1 MLNVLGLIPLCVC
14 VCIRFFLHTLSI
26 PVGAAGLKV
35 GGGRT
40 PTACMR
46 QFLNLA
52 VEDVLKEEED
62 EEGLETVQ
70 GAGSPRASLSKT
82 GDLLEEGSKE
92 AASDFNPIVSA
103 GASTEGGKLPTPDT
117 LPRGEDIPTQ
127 SWKPEPTS
135 APYAGSSSGNVGSG
149 EFHCDRRKGSARM
162 NVTEVDKGSCRKGS
176 DRGKRQARIGQTAP
190 ALVLASAL
198 VSSVHPEVLRA
209 ATSAAA
215 AAAKDVARRSV
226 VSPGTGLHDDFV
238 VMREVAAKGVDGG
251 QTQARKGVDAI
262 ANGWKGRGSMEAHTS
277 GPWARDEGSNLLI
290 EVDRRASRAA
300 AARAAVLSVA
310 GLQARGLA
318 EQEDRRTEALIADLL
333 EARCDGAQWFKMRMV
348 YFRGGLLPISL
359 NLIVSV

>member
-1 MLNVLGLIPLCVC
+1 
-14 VCIRFFLHTLSI
+14 
-26 PVGAAGLKV
+26 
-35 GGGRT
+35 
-40 PTACMR
+40 MR

-52 VEDVLKEEED
+52 VEDVLKEEEGD
-62 EEGLETVQ
+62 EGLEQ

-82 GDLLEEGSKE
+82 GDLLEGGSKE
-92 AASDFNPIVSA
+92 AAADFNPKVGV

-117 LPRGEDIPTQ
+117 LPRGEDVPTQ
-127 SWKPEPTS
+127 SRKPELTS

-149 EFHCDRRKGSARM
+149 EFHGDRGKGGVRM
-162 NVTEVDKGSCRKGS
+162 SVTEVGRGSCRKASG
-176 DRGKRQARIGQTAP
+176 RGKHQARIGQAAP

-215 AAAKDVARRSV
+215 AAAEEVARRSV
-226 VSPGTGLHDDFV
+226 VSPGTSLHDDFV
-238 VMREVAAKGVDGG
+238 VMREVAAKEAEGG
-251 QTQARKGVDAI
+251 QTQPRRGVDSAV
-262 ANGWKGRGSMEAHTS
+262 NGRKGRGSMEAHTS
-277 GPWARDEGSNLLI
+277 GPWARDEGSSLLP

-333 EARCDGAQWFKMRMV
+333 EARCGGAQQF
-348 YFRGGLLPISL
+348 
-359 NLIVSV
+359 

>member
-1 MLNVLGLIPLCVC
+1 M
-14 VCIRFFLHTLSI
+14 CIRSHASRFLVAKHSAALSI
-26 PVGAAGLKV
+26 PVGPTGLKV

-52 VEDVLKEEED
+52 VEDVLKDEED
-62 EEGLETVQ
+62 EEGLETGQ
-70 GAGSPRASLSKT
+70 GAGSPQASST
-82 GDLLEEGSKE
+82 LEGGSKE
-92 AASDFNPIVSA
+92 AAADFDPKVGA
-103 GASTEGGKLPTPDT
+103 GASTEGGKLPTPDK

-127 SWKPEPTS
+127 SGKPDLTS
-135 APYAGSSSGNVGSG
+135 APYAGSSSGNFGSG
-149 EFHCDRRKGSARM
+149 EFHGDRGKGSARR
-162 NVTEVDKGSCRKGS
+162 NVTEAGRGSCRKAS
-176 DRGKRQARIGQTAP
+176 DRGERQARMGQAAP

-215 AAAKDVARRSV
+215 AAAEDVARRSGA
-226 VSPGTGLHDDFV
+226 SPGAGLHDDF
-238 VMREVAAKGVDGG
+238 VMREVAAKEADGGRTQVRRGVDS
-251 QTQARKGVDAI
+251 A
-262 ANGWKGRGSMEAHTS
+262 ANGRKGRGSMEAHTS
-277 GPWARDEGSNLLI
+277 VPWARDEGSSLLT

-333 EARCDGAQWFKMRMV
+333 EARCGTRLFFAQ
-348 YFRGGLLPISL
+348 
-359 NLIVSV
+359 